1 MNVITINRDINVAP
15 HAYDQFVV
23 EGKLLVSNIFYTI
36 QGEGPFAGEPA
47 VFLRLAGCNIGAK
60 EDCPWCDTK
69 FDFSAGVA
77 MTYDEVLGK
86 VQGLAAGRASLLVIT
101 GGEPMLQAKALRPF
115 LARVIRRPMRVQ
127 FETNGYWLK
136 EGFLEEL
143 SDLDWEGWV
152 HFVVSPKVA
161 TNLGRYRDL
170 PAYWR
175 RFSEYISLKYVV
187 CADPFSL
194 YNDIGPVFPI
204 DSLPPGGMQVYVSGM
219 TVYKRPLVP
228 GEVANI
234 WDPTLVDHQA
244 TARNYVHAA
253 DIVMR
258 RGDPFKLSYQSH
270 LFGALE

>member
-1 MNVITINRDINVAP
+1 MNVITINRDINIAP
-15 HAYDQFVV
+15 HAYDQFAV
-23 EGKLLVSNIFYTI
+23 EGKLLVSNMFYTI
-36 QGEGPFAGEPA
+36 QGEGPFGGEPA

-77 MTYDEVLGK
+77 MTYDEIIAKIDALSG
-86 VQGLAAGRASLLVIT
+86 GRSSLLVIT
-101 GGEPMLQAKALRPF
+101 GGEPMLQHKALLPLLERLVARPT
-115 LARVIRRPMRVQ
+115 RVQ

-136 EGFLEEL
+136 EEFLQQV
-143 SDLDWEGWV
+143 SAFDWEGWI
-152 HFVVSPKVA
+152 HFVISPKVA

-175 RFSEYISLKYVV
+175 LFGEYISLKYVV
-187 CADPFSL
+187 CADSSSL
-194 YNDIGPVFPI
+194 YHQPGPVFPI
-204 DSLPPGGMQVYVSGM
+204 DSKSPAGLQVFVSGM

-234 WDPTLVDHQA
+234 WDPTLVNHQA

-258 RGDPFKLSYQSH
+258 NGDPYTLSYQSH